1 MLPLSHKNLFFY
13 GRFLVNEGRLK
24 EGENFLLNTLKI
36 SPSYSTAQILLMKV
50 YHQTNE
56 WGKLNDLAL
65 KILESLPNN
74 KEALKYLDIAINEK
88 SILKVLEKEAEKD
101 PTPEKYLNL
110 SLKYYENN
118 KFKETISSANQALNL
133 KNNYSEAY
141 NNIGIANYMLCEYDK
156 AIEAYNKALNLKPD
170 NNLAQNNLAN
180 AIEVRDIEINF
191 LKVF

>member
-1 MLPLSHKNLFFY
+1 M
-13 GRFLVNEGRLK
+13 
-24 EGENFLLNTLKI
+24 TL
-36 SPSYSTAQILLMKV
+36 
-50 YHQTNE
+50 E
-56 WGKLNDLAL
+56 ED
-65 KILESLPNN
+65 
-74 KEALKYLDIAINEK
+74 AIK
-88 SILKVLEKEAEKD
+88 T

-118 KFKETISSANQALNL
+118 KFKETISTANQALNL

-141 NNIGIANYMLCEYDK
+141 NNIGIAYYMLCEYDK

-191 LKVF
+191 LANSSKNLTSNDYLNLSYTYYNRGSFRACIKAAKKSVNILPNADAFNNICAAYNQLKEYDKAIIACVKAIKLDKENILAKNNLLHAKKNK